1 MNPNRGFVRMTSP
14 RTAATAAPKRRG
26 VMRAPEPVAAWNWG
40 GNDKVCAVY
49 LVRSS
54 TALMKIK
61 VGAEAAG

>member
-1 MNPNRGFVRMTSP
+1 MNPNRGLVRMTSP
-14 RTAATAAPKRRG
+14 RAVATAAAKRRD
-26 VMRAPEPVAAWNWG
+26 VMRASEPGAAWDWG

-49 LVRSS
+49 VARSS